1 MEDLKFTIAR
11 NISQLRKINSIT
23 QAELAEKLN
32 YSDKAISKW
41 ERGESVPDVAVLK
54 QIADMF
60 DVTVDYLLT
69 KDHTEYNKQHRNIS
83 KRRYKNRV
91 AVTLMSIVLALGV
104 ALTTFVLITMVT
116 GQVRLTWTAFIVAI
130 PVMCIVWLV
139 FNTLWFNRRLNYLII
154 TIIMWSLLT
163 IIYIFTFKA
172 AHLSWLIFLLGI
184 PGQIIIILWSRIKPE
199 KRKYFKK

>member
-54 QIADMF
+54 QVADMF

-69 KDHTEYNKQHRNIS
+69 KDHTEYNKQHRNVS
-83 KRRYKNRV
+83 KRRYNNRV
-91 AVTLMSIVLALGV
+91 AITLMSIVLALGV
-104 ALTTFVLITMVT
+104 ALTAFVLITMVT
-116 GQVRLTWTAFIVAI
+116 GKIRLTWTAFVVAI

-163 IIYIFTFKA
+163 IIYIFTFNA
-172 AHLSWLIFLLGI
+172 AHSSWLIFLLGI
-184 PGQIIIILWSRIKPE
+184 PGQIIILLWSGMKPI

>member
-54 QIADMF
+54 QVADMF

-69 KDHTEYNKQHRNIS
+69 KDHTEYNKQHRNVS
-83 KRRYKNRV
+83 KRRYNNRV
-91 AVTLMSIVLALGV
+91 AITLMSIVLALGV
-104 ALTTFVLITMVT
+104 ALTAFVLITMVT
-116 GQVRLTWTAFIVAI
+116 GKIRLTWTAFVVAI

-139 FNTLWFNRRLNYLII
+139 FNTLWFNRRVNYLII
-154 TIIMWSLLT
+154 TIL
-163 IIYIFTFKA
+163 
-172 AHLSWLIFLLGI
+172 
-184 PGQIIIILWSRIKPE
+184 
-199 KRKYFKK
+199 